1 MVKGEKWFK
10 YFEEKVTNKKTPV
23 CQGDNLRENIKDSFC
38 QLISHKL
45 KRLLLHL
52 GLIKYI

>member
-1 MVKGEKWFK
+1 MVHDK

-23 CQGDNLRENIKDSFC
+23 CHGDNLRENIKDSFC

>member
-23 CQGDNLRENIKDSFC
+23 CQGDIYNLRENIKDSFC

-45 KRLLLHL
+45 KRLLLH
-52 GLIKYI
+52 